1 MRTIGKN
8 IYGFTLIE
16 LLVLTAIVA
25 ILATIAIPAFTNSIR
40 NDRDTAQVNSLVT
53 AFNTARG
60 AAVKSGSSNVTICAG
75 STTAC
80 TGSSWAAGWLVF
92 YVTPPPGAATVIRRQ
107 APAGADITFTSNNGY
122 RFTYYPNGLPYGPT
136 QAPSATSTVFTLCD
150 ARGARFGRSLT
161 LLSTGSLQASQTAG
175 YQLNGNP
182 IAGC

>member
-1 MRTIGKN
+1 M
-8 IYGFTLIE
+8 YGFTLIE

-25 ILATIAIPAFTNSIR
+25 ILATIAIPDFSTSMR
-40 NDRDTAQVNSLVT
+40 NDRDTAQVNALVT

-75 STTAC
+75 TTTAC

-92 YVTPPPGAATVIRRQ
+92 YVTPPPGAPQVIRKQ
-107 APAGADITFTSNNGY
+107 VPAGADITFTSNNGY
-122 RFTYYPNGLPYGPT
+122 RFTYYPNGLPYAPT

-161 LLSTGSLQASQTAG
+161 LLSTGSVQASQTAG